1 MFYKEMP
8 FFLKLDGYVAR
19 NFKGQMSS
27 FGTFLDPLADKVMMT
42 VMFTTLSMAN
52 IVPGKL
58 SYYIEM
64 KKMYTQ
70 LLTINL
76 REAYS
81 N

>member
-1 MFYKEMP
+1 
-8 FFLKLDGYVAR
+8 
-19 NFKGQMSS
+19 MSS

-70 LLTINL
+70 LLTIHL

-81 N
+81 NYLDLVMYKIITCLLGKEEY

>member
-1 MFYKEMP
+1 MP

-42 VMFTTLSMAN
+42 VMFTTLSIAN

-58 SYYIEM
+58 SYYNVYRNEENV
-64 KKMYTQ
+64 YPVQWVVNNTSERS
-70 LLTINL
+70 L
-76 REAYS
+76 
-81 N
+81 

>member
-52 IVPGKL
+52 IVPGK
-58 SYYIEM
+58 
-64 KKMYTQ
+64 
-70 LLTINL
+70 
-76 REAYS
+76 
-81 N
+81 